1 MFSRFS
7 QKRRGFTLIE
17 LLVVIAIIA
26 ILIGMLLPAVQKVRE
41 AANRSTCQNNLK
53 QLGVAIHNYASA
65 NRDKLP
71 PMLDYAPSTV
81 GWIPFFGGLYPYIE
95 QDSAFRAAQGY
106 GSVWDGYQNGYRNY
120 QRPVKSLLCP
130 SDASHNA
137 GMCSSGQTGWY
148 GTSYAPV
155 YHLYAS
161 VNIYNPDVGAY
172 ITQGKYGINNHADG
186 TSNQVAVVERFTSL
200 NAYGWSNA
208 ALYPMSH
215 SYWGWN
221 AYGSTYGVWG
231 LYAPQTNSRPSGT
244 NPAHPYY
251 PNTAHATCQCLRLDG
266 SVVSISSS
274 VNQGTTWYYLCV
286 PDDGN
291 VIGNY

>member
-7 QKRRGFTLIE
+7 LRRRAFTLIE

-41 AANRSTCQNNLK
+41 AANRATCQNNLK
-53 QLGVAIHNYASA
+53 QIGVAIHNYASA
-65 NRDKLP
+65 SRDKLP
-71 PMLDYAPSTV
+71 PMLDYTPSN
-81 GWIPFFGGLYPYIE
+81 GIYWQPFWFTLFPHIE
-95 QDSAFRAAQGY
+95 QDAVFKRAYNSGAGW
-106 GSVWDGYQNGYRNY
+106 GNNNHTAVI
-120 QRPVKSLLCP
+120 KSLLCP

-137 GMCSSGQTGWY
+137 GMSTSGAGWA

-155 YHLYAS
+155 YHLFGLA
-161 VNIYNPDVGAY
+161 NILNQDVGAY
-172 ITQGKYGINNHADG
+172 ITQGKYTIANHADG
-186 TSNQVAVVERFTSL
+186 TSNQIAVVERFTSL
-200 NAYGWSNA
+200 NAYGWSNTT
-208 ALYPMSH
+208 LYPMSH

-221 AYGSTYGVWG
+221 AYGSVYGVWG
-231 LYAPQTNSRPSGT
+231 LYAPQTNSRPSGN

-266 SVVSISSS
+266 SVTSIGATINGS
-274 VNQGTTWYYLCV
+274 TTWYYLCT

-291 VIGNY
+291 VLGDY